1 MESEM
6 ARQASPLDIWRGS
19 VELTS
24 LMVETQMVMAYRVMG
39 MAGLWAVAPG
49 ENKRMVAE
57 KGPAFAAAA
66 MAASRAAMAGH
77 RPDQIMNAWVRPL
90 RRKTRSNARRLGRL
104 G

>member
-1 MESEM
+1 
-6 ARQASPLDIWRGS
+6 
-19 VELTS
+19 
-24 LMVETQMVMAYRVMG
+24 MVETQMVMAYRVMG

-49 ENKRMVAE
+49 ENQRMVAE

-66 MAASRAAMAGH
+66 LAASRAAMAGR